1 MFKIWEIILVL
12 CFHLAFKF
20 GCWFFF
26 KQASNSLKLFVQVD
40 MFAFQ
45 SLHFPRKL
53 SSENTFCYDKDF
65 YGL

>member
-40 MFAFQ
+40 MFAYIHAYVHNVCICIF
-45 SLHFPRKL
+45 HPV
-53 SSENTFCYDKDF
+53 
-65 YGL
+65 